1 MTIKITEELL
11 DAFNCADFSR
21 AGNADWENEHIRIGL
36 KAVFAELD
44 KVENQTYL
52 RGYGDGYAAGVK
64 DASE

>member
-1 MTIKITEELL
+1 MTPEEIREQ
-11 DAFNCADFSR
+11 AWREIIVGAQSYR
-21 AGNADWENEHIRIGL
+21 AENEHIRIGL

-52 RGYGDGYAAGVK
+52 RGYEDDYAAGVK